1 MSKKV
6 KREITQGLIDE
17 VQQIILD
24 AANSGVIVRKLWLA
38 DQIIARHDIARDK
51 EFYMRCAHESIGD
64 AIRRA
69 LADLRDSPEERDAR
83 EQLLMPGYQRLQIS
97 YPLERDGETAIVP
110 IDQCSNAEL
119 KDKAA
124 LYRKL
129 GRGCDLHAEEID
141 RYRASR

>member
-1 MSKKV
+1 MSKKA
-6 KREITQGLIDE
+6 KRETTQGLIDE
-17 VQQIILD
+17 VQQIIQD
-24 AANSGVIVRKLWLA
+24 AAHSGVIVRKLWLG
-38 DQIIARHDIARDK
+38 
-51 EFYMRCAHESIGD
+51 E

-110 IDQCSNAEL
+110 IDQCSDGEL

-129 GRGCDLHAEEID
+129 GKGCDLHAEEID